1 MMNKILVLFSLFLI
15 VSMGFVTIP
24 NIIYADSQ
32 LDVLV
37 KIIQNTKEQIKND
50 IDKLGNISQK
60 VYDFYDEGSRE
71 TVLLTQSVEN
81 GDNKSAKQHFISAMI
96 AFKRTSL
103 AISENE
109 SQETP
114 QMVTSVHSQTIKKYE
129 NNIKKLKLISA
140 KLNTDVDFEQIDQL
154 LALAK
159 ANITKGS
166 IEQTKQV
173 LSKISS
179 EGKQIQK
186 LLYEISEQNRIHK
199 AKQFVQKHAE
209 RINNLILQA
218 KTFGLEK
225 TANDLQQSHLQ
236 LLQANTTSQIKHQFK
251 IIIIH
256 QQKVEQVKE
265 TSQAGLLRLQSLLVP
280 LEKKAQSL
288 TGDLKEN
295 SAAEHFLKKAFNLI
309 EEAKQDI
316 KDLENAPGGTNAK
329 YLDLTIGKKIQT
341 IKDLLLK
348 DEKLIYDTVKKHN
361 RCLIITEEPSD
372 NSFAQALS
380 GKIQENCF
388 TYLDAPVKV
397 LGSENVPAIPL
408 NSILEKCY
416 LPNSDKVTDKINE
429 LMTY

>member
-1 MMNKILVLFSLFLI
+1 MMNKLLVFFSLFLI

-24 NIIYADSQ
+24 NIIHADSQ
-32 LDVLV
+32 LDILV
-37 KIIQNTKEQIKND
+37 KITQNTKEHIKNE
-50 IDKLGNISQK
+50 IDKMTISQYEE
-60 VYDFYDEGSRE
+60 VRAEGSYDEGTRQ
-71 TVLLTQSVEN
+71 TVLLTQAVEN
-81 GDNKSAKQHFISAMI
+81 GDTKSAKQHFVSAMI
-96 AFKRTSL
+96 AFKRASL

-114 QMVTSVHSQTIKKYE
+114 QTVTSVHSQTIKKYE
-129 NNIKKLKLISA
+129 NNVKKLKLISA
-140 KLNTDVDFEQIDQL
+140 KLNTDIDFEQIDQL
-154 LALAK
+154 LVLAK
-159 ANITKGS
+159 ANIAKGS
-166 IEQTKQV
+166 IEQTKEV
-173 LSKISS
+173 ISKISS

-209 RINNLILQA
+209 RINSLILQA

-288 TGDLKEN
+288 AVDLKEN

-309 EEAKQDI
+309 EEANQDI

-329 YLDLTIGKKIQT
+329 YLDLTVGKKIQT

-348 DEKLIYDTVKKHN
+348 VEKLIYV
-361 RCLIITEEPSD
+361 S
-372 NSFAQALS
+372 S
-380 GKIQENCF
+380 
-388 TYLDAPVKV
+388 
-397 LGSENVPAIPL
+397 
-408 NSILEKCY
+408 
-416 LPNSDKVTDKINE
+416 
-429 LMTY
+429 

>member
-1 MMNKILVLFSLFLI
+1 MMNKLLVFFSLFLI

-24 NIIYADSQ
+24 NIIHADSQ
-32 LDVLV
+32 LDILV
-37 KIIQNTKEQIKND
+37 KITQNTEEHIKNE
-50 IDKLGNISQK
+50 IDKMTISQYEK
-60 VYDFYDEGSRE
+60 VRAEGGAYYDEGTRE
-71 TVLLTQSVEN
+71 TVLLTQAVEN
-81 GDNKSAKQHFISAMI
+81 GDTKSAKQHFVSAMI
-96 AFKRTSL
+96 AFKRISL
-103 AISENE
+103 VISELE
-109 SQETP
+109 SHETP
-114 QMVTSVHSQTIKKYE
+114 QIVTSVHSQTIKKYE
-129 NNIKKLKLISA
+129 NNVKKLKLISA
-140 KLNTDVDFEQIDQL
+140 KLNTDVDFEQVDQL
-154 LALAK
+154 LVLAK
-159 ANITKGS
+159 ANIAKGS
-166 IEQTKQV
+166 IEQTKEV

-209 RINNLILQA
+209 RITSLILQA

-265 TSQAGLLRLQSLLVP
+265 ISQAGLLRLQSLLVP

-288 TGDLKEN
+288 AGDLKEN

-348 DEKLIYDTVKKHN
+348 VEKLIYV
-361 RCLIITEEPSD
+361 S
-372 NSFAQALS
+372 S
-380 GKIQENCF
+380 
-388 TYLDAPVKV
+388 
-397 LGSENVPAIPL
+397 
-408 NSILEKCY
+408 
-416 LPNSDKVTDKINE
+416 
-429 LMTY
+429 